1 MSVQFVEVNGVMI
14 PTTEFVKNRERL
26 EQAIKRET
34 KNAVPT
40 VINNE
45 ISDVKVVEPNIVPLE
60 DSIELKSQNETVDTD
75 VSIEEKDVPVKKVS
89 GFSKIS
95 KK

>member
-1 MSVQFVEVNGVMI
+1 MI
-14 PTTEFVKNRERL
+14 PTIEFVKNRERL
-26 EQAIKRET
+26 EQAIKCET

-45 ISDVKVVEPNIVPLE
+45 ISDVKVVEPNIVPLKN
-60 DSIELKSQNETVDTD
+60 SIELKSQNETVDTS

-89 GFSKIS
+89 WFSKIS

>member
-1 MSVQFVEVNGVMI
+1 MI
-14 PTTEFVKNRERL
+14 PTIEFVKNRERL

-60 DSIELKSQNETVDTD
+60 DSIELKSQNETVDTG
-75 VSIEEKDVPVKKVS
+75 VSIEEKDVPVKKVT
-89 GFSKIS
+89 
-95 KK
+95 